1 MKLIRTIG
9 SVTAVVALA
18 AAGVLFSAHAVKSSD
33 HQDTYN
39 LANSVG
45 HNASADITDVFVF
58 PDPNDATKVVFAM
71 NTWPLIS
78 AGAGP
83 TKFFDPTILWQFKIS
98 HGAAAGPED
107 QVIQFAAS
115 TNMST
120 SQQIAVYG
128 PAKPNE
134 VGVANTLV
142 PVTGTVTYNN
152 TSGTALS
159 NGIQVFA
166 GPRADPFVF
175 DLFGFFSNLGDR
187 YYGIHT
193 SQNDAA
199 GNATANTTL
208 SNGNTTGLAAQV
220 ASSGDKA
227 RNPQLPPAGTGP
239 TFNGFTTGT
248 TSTGTAAGYLC
259 STEAPVNALADLAG
273 GFNVLSFVV
282 EVPKTLL
289 TTGYSSPMIHVWA
302 TASSNSTNS

>member
-18 AAGVLFSAHAVKSSD
+18 AAGVLYSAHAVKSSD

-71 NTWPLIS
+71 DTWPLIS
-78 AGAGP
+78 AGAGA

-98 HGAAAGPED
+98 HGAAGGPED

-175 DLFGFFSNLGDR
+175 DLFGFFSFLGDR
-187 YYGIHT
+187 YYSTHPGG
-193 SQNDAA
+193 QNDAP
-199 GNATANTTL
+199 GNATTNTTL
-208 SNGNTTGLAAQV
+208 SNGDTVGIAAQD
-220 ASSGDKA
+220 ASPGDKA
-227 RNPQLPPAGTGP
+227 GRANAPS
-239 TFNGFTTGT
+239 FNGFPTGT
-248 TSTGTAAGYLC
+248 MSSTAAGAYAC
-259 STEAPVNALADLAG
+259 SNEAPVNALADLSPP

-289 TTGYSSPMIHVWA
+289 TTGYPSSMIHVWA
-302 TASSNSTNS
+302 TASSNTTNS

>member
-18 AAGVLFSAHAVKSSD
+18 AAGVLYSAHAVKSSD

-71 NTWPLIS
+71 DTWPLIS
-78 AGAGP
+78 AGAGA

-98 HGAAAGPED
+98 HGPAGGPED

-152 TSGTALS
+152 TSGAALS

-175 DLFGFFSNLGDR
+175 DLFGFFSFLGDR
-187 YYGIHT
+187 YYSTHPGG
-193 SQNDAA
+193 QNDAP
-199 GNATANTTL
+199 GNATTNTKL
-208 SNGNTTGLAAQV
+208 SNGDTVGIAAQD
-220 ASSGDKA
+220 ASPGD
-227 RNPQLPPAGTGP
+227 QAGGRATAP
-239 TFNGFTTGT
+239 SFNGFAAGT
-248 TSTGTAAGYLC
+248 TAGAGSVLGNYAC
-259 STEAPVNALADLAG
+259 STDAPVNTLADLAG

-289 TTGYSSPMIHVWA
+289 TTGYPSSMIHVWA
-302 TASSNSTNS
+302 TASSNTTNS

>member
-9 SVTAVVALA
+9 SVTAVVAIA
-18 AAGVLFSAHAVKSSD
+18 AAGVLYSAHAVKSSD

-71 NTWPLIS
+71 DTWPLIS
-78 AGAGP
+78 AGAGA

-98 HGAAAGPED
+98 HGAAGGPED

-175 DLFGFFSNLGDR
+175 DLFGFFSFLGDR
-187 YYGIHT
+187 YYSTHPGG
-193 SQNDAA
+193 QNDAP
-199 GNATANTTL
+199 GNATTNTKL
-208 SNGNTTGLAAQV
+208 SNGDTVGIAAQD
-220 ASSGDKA
+220 ASPGD
-227 RNPQLPPAGTGP
+227 QAGGRATAP
-239 TFNGFTTGT
+239 SFNGFAAGT
-248 TSTGTAAGYLC
+248 TAGAGSVLGNYAC
-259 STEAPVNALADLAG
+259 STDAPVNTLADLAG

-289 TTGYSSPMIHVWA
+289 TTGYPSSMIHVWA
-302 TASSNSTNS
+302 TASSNTTNS

>member
-18 AAGVLFSAHAVKSSD
+18 AAGVLYSAHAVKSSD

-78 AGAGP
+78 AGAGA

-98 HGAAAGPED
+98 HGPAGGPED

-152 TSGTALS
+152 TSGAALS

-175 DLFGFFSNLGDR
+175 DLFGFFSFLGDR
-187 YYGIHT
+187 YYSTHSG
-193 SQNDAA
+193 QNDAA
-199 GNATANTTL
+199 GSAVANTTL
-208 SNGNTTGLAAQV
+208 SNGDTVGLAAQV
-220 ASSGDKA
+220 ASPGD
-227 RNPQLPPAGTGP
+227 QAGRAKTP
-239 TFNGFTTGT
+239 SFNGFPANTM
-248 TSTGTAAGYLC
+248 SSTAAGAYAC
-259 STEAPVNALADLAG
+259 SNEAPVNALADLAG

-289 TTGYSSPMIHVWA
+289 TTGYPSSMIHVWA
-302 TASSNSTNS
+302 TASSNTTNS

>member
-9 SVTAVVALA
+9 SVTAVVAIA
-18 AAGVLFSAHAVKSSD
+18 AAGVLYSAHAVKSSD

-45 HNASADITDVFVF
+45 HNPSADITDVFVF

-71 NTWPLIS
+71 DTWPLIS
-78 AGAGP
+78 AGAGA

-98 HGAAAGPED
+98 HGAAGGPED

-175 DLFGFFSNLGDR
+175 DLFGFFSFLGDR
-187 YYGIHT
+187 YYSTHSG
-193 SQNDAA
+193 QNDAA
-199 GNATANTTL
+199 GSAVANTKL
-208 SNGNTTGLAAQV
+208 SNGDTVGIAAQD
-220 ASSGDKA
+220 ASPGDKA
-227 RNPQLPPAGTGP
+227 GRSNAPS
-239 TFNGFTTGT
+239 FNGFAAGT
-248 TSTGTAAGYLC
+248 TAGAGSVLGNYAC
-259 STEAPVNALADLAG
+259 SNEAPVNALADLSPP

-289 TTGYSSPMIHVWA
+289 TTGYPSSMIHVWA
-302 TASSNSTNS
+302 TASSNTTNS